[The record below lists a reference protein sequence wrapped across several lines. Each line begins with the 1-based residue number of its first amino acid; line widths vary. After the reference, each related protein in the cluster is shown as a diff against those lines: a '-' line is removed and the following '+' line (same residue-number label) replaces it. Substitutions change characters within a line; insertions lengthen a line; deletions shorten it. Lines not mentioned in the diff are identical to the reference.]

1 MDIRKLSS
9 DFSVSPQ
16 IAADDVAK
24 IAALGFKSVLCNRPD
39 GEALEQTPSVQI
51 AEQALRCGLEF
62 RLIPV
67 SGCNFTD
74 AAVANFSRA
83 IESLPTPILGYCRT
97 GTRSTNLWA
106 LALALAGKH
115 SPQELISLAKSA
127 GYDLSAIASRLT
139 ALHQVH
145 VSAPRC

>member
-1 MDIRKLSS
+1 MDIRKLSA

-16 IAADDVAK
+16 IAADDVAE

-83 IESLPTPILGYCRT
+83 LESLPTPILGYCRT
-97 GTRSTNLWA
+97 GTRSTNLW
-106 LALALAGKH
+106 ALALAGKH

-127 GYDLSAIASRLT
+127 GYDLSAIAPRLT
-139 ALHQVH
+139 AVPQIQF
-145 VSAPRC
+145 SAPRC

>member
-9 DFSVSPQ
+9 EFSVSPQ
-16 IAADDVAK
+16 IVADDVAE

-39 GEALEQTPSVQI
+39 CEALEQTPSVQI
-51 AEQALRCGLEF
+51 AEQAERCGLEF

-74 AAVANFSRA
+74 AAVANFLCA

-106 LALALAGKH
+106 LALAGKH

-127 GYDLSAIASRLT
+127 GYDLSAIALRLT
-139 ALHQVH
+139 AVAQIQF
-145 VSAPRC
+145 SAPRC